1 MSALTLESDRLFKK
15 KECELSA
22 GPLYFSCF
30 LLEQKQKY
38 ELPDGT
44 VLDVGLAAVKA
55 GEAVV
60 DPTVL
65 GDTFSTLPSIPEAVI
80 QALTYSSLEY
90 RRTLLENLVVHGG
103 GSAISGLDE
112 RIVAEVSATAPGSSR
127 VSTVRAPDYMPD
139 CCLQHA
145 TWLGGAILSKV
156 IYSQNQQLTKHEYDE
171 QGPYAIHKRCA

>member
-1 MSALTLESDRLFKK
+1 MTELTIKKKSANWTLTLCKLSRL
-15 KECELSA
+15 LI
-22 GPLYFSCF
+22 
-30 LLEQKQKY
+30 EQKQIY

-44 VLDVGLAAVKA
+44 VLDVGLAAIKA

-65 GDTFSTLPSIPEAVI
+65 GDEFSTLPSIPEAVI

-90 RRTLLENLVVHGG
+90 RRALLENLVVHGG